1 MSNYIRDKLSLKL
14 NLHLSEGKKTSDVL
28 SDKVID
34 KIIKYSYT
42 GYGHYEIIWDSR
54 KLFPIALSKLNDNVD
69 VRFTG
74 SQYVILNGGKYGVLF
89 ANQYINF
96 DISEYT
102 RYIRNKVL
110 NELLK

>member
-54 KLFPIALSKLNDNVD
+54 KLFPIAL
-69 VRFTG
+69 
-74 SQYVILNGGKYGVLF
+74 
-89 ANQYINF
+89 
-96 DISEYT
+96 
-102 RYIRNKVL
+102 
-110 NELLK
+110 